1 MDIESNSS
9 AMCSPD
15 CSTKCWFVRAPVY
28 GTCPGVDIRFGAL
41 NCQRND
47 GTKRTDGKRKLDR
60 RSQAGLELEVVD
72 AFTGRERDANTLSG
86 GEGFQASLALA
97 LGLADV
103 VQAQSGGIELS
114 AMFIDEG
121 FGTQSA
127 EDLDSVLDTLVS
139 LQNSGRLV
147 GFISHV
153 DGMKERISAKLV
165 VTKTAQGSHARF
177 VVQ

>member
-1 MDIESNSS
+1 MAGLLDEVL
-9 AMCSPD
+9 
-15 CSTKCWFVRAPVY
+15 VRASRRLRSMSRGRY
-28 GTCPGVDIRFGAL
+28 TIRRVKLHSHDSKAKKG
-41 NCQRND
+41 Q
-47 GTKRTDGKRKLDR
+47 RKLDR

-72 AFTGRERDANTLSG
+72 DFTGRERDASTLSG

-139 LQNSGRLV
+139 LQDSGRLV

-153 DGMKERISAKLV
+153 EGMKDRIPAKLI
-165 VTKTAQGSHARF
+165 VTKTAQGSRAHFTVR
-177 VVQ
+177 